1 MTKPKLWTP
10 NFIRVSI
17 SNFFLFLVFYCLL
30 VTLPIYAMQTFHSHA
45 SSAGLL
51 VTVFLFAA
59 IIIRP
64 LTGRWIEQ
72 LGRRTVLTVSFL
84 IFFVVA
90 LLYFVPQG
98 ITGLLVLRFLHGI
111 GFGMA
116 TTVAGTIV
124 ADVIPSSRI
133 GEGMG
138 YFTMSTNLAMVL
150 GPFIGLTIY
159 QNFGISNLF
168 IISSSFAFLSL
179 LIGLLIKIPKYL
191 PENNPSVPHIE
202 FSFSNLFEV
211 SAIRISLVAS
221 IFALVYSS
229 ILSFVSVYAKGIGFA
244 SSASYFFVVYAV
256 VLILSRPFT
265 GKWFDLYGAN
275 KVMYPSILLFAI
287 GMVVLSTAN
296 SALLFLL
303 SAALIGLGWG
313 TLFPFLQ
320 TIAIRNAAPSRKGVA
335 TATFL
340 SIFDTGI
347 GIGSVV
353 VGLAAGIG
361 FRSLYFYSTFVI
373 LLAMLGYFIVT
384 KKKVELQPKKEAT
397 NL

>member
-30 VTLPIYAMQTFHSHA
+30 VTLPIYAMQTLHSPA

-59 IIIRP
+59 VIIRP
-64 LTGRWIEQ
+64 FTGQWIEP
-72 LGRRTVLTVSFL
+72 LGRRVTLILSL
-84 IFFVVA
+84 SIFFGA
-90 LLYFVPQG
+90 AILYFFPHG
-98 ITGLLVLRFLHGI
+98 ITGILVLRFLHGI

-116 TTVAGTIV
+116 TTATGTIV
-124 ADVIPSSRI
+124 ADVIPDSRR

-150 GPFIGLTIY
+150 GPFLGLTVY
-159 QNFGISNLF
+159 QNFGIFYLF
-168 IISSSFAFLSL
+168 VMSSVFALLSLVTGFSIVLPKILQKENRSHKRTFSFAS
-179 LIGLLIKIPKYL
+179 
-191 PENNPSVPHIE
+191 
-202 FSFSNLFEV
+202 LFEL

-221 IFALVYSS
+221 LFAIVYSS
-229 ILSFVSVYAKGIGFA
+229 ILSFVSVYAKSIGLA
-244 SSASYFFVVYAV
+244 SAASLFFVVYAV
-256 VLILSRPFT
+256 VLVLSRPFT

-275 KVMYPSILLFAI
+275 KVMYPSILLFAT
-287 GMVVLSTAN
+287 GMVVLSISN
-296 SALLFLL
+296 SVQLFLL

-313 TLFPFLQ
+313 TAFPFFQ
-320 TIAIRNAAPSRKGVA
+320 TIAIQKASPSRKGLA

-347 GIGSVV
+347 GVGSVV
-353 VGLAAGIG
+353 VGFAVSFG

-384 KKKVELQPKKEAT
+384 KKKVELQPNKEAT